1 MWGGLPLTC
10 FAGLP
15 TTHNSSPNVRAVK
28 ARDWVRRLVPALA
41 FGWLLVGAA
50 NAQAFTLINRTTLTV
65 SPSSG
70 LAAASFSG
78 DAVYYPCPYPS
89 QTPNPPVTFVFYWD
103 KAGGTQLGKALTVTT
118 CTKEATGP
126 GYDTGNISLT
136 PPGALAT
143 VGSHNAF
150 VTAFTA
156 AGAPEP
162 NGTSPAAPYTI
173 LAPPPPPTPTP
184 TPSPPPSPTPST
196 APPPPASTAP
206 RPTPSVAPPP
216 QPAPSP
222 SPAAPVSPS
231 PAACLVSTTATPP
244 ASPGG
249 QDFALVIGLVVAG
262 AFPIGAVAFVLSP
275 GGWRR
280 DRRLARLAALLGL
293 AAIVI
298 TMACG
303 RPVSRPVLATPVQVA
318 SPTPGC
324 PSPAV

>member
-1 MWGGLPLTC
+1 MGRLGLTR
-10 FAGLP
+10 FGGLP
-15 TTHNSSPNVRAVK
+15 TTHNSSPKVHAVK
-28 ARDWVRRLVPALA
+28 ARDWVRPLVPALVL
-41 FGWLLVGAA
+41 GWLLVGAA

-65 SPSSG
+65 APSSG
-70 LAAASFSG
+70 LAGASFSG

-126 GYDTGNISLT
+126 GYDTGNVSLT

-143 VGSHNAF
+143 VGSHNVF
-150 VTAFTA
+150 VTVFTA
-156 AGAPEP
+156 AGAAEP

-173 LAPPPPPTPTP
+173 VAPPPPP
-184 TPSPPPSPTPST
+184 PPPSPSPSPAPTPST
-196 APPPPASTAP
+196 APPPPPASTAP
-206 RPTPSVAPPP
+206 RPPPSVAP
-216 QPAPSP
+216 ALPSP
-222 SPAAPVSPS
+222 SPAAPASPS
-231 PAACLVSTTATPP
+231 PAVCLVSTTATLP

-249 QDFALVIGLVVAG
+249 QDFALVMGLVLAG
-262 AFPIGAVAFVLSP
+262 AFPVGAVALVLSP

-280 DRRLARLAALLGL
+280 NRRLARLAALLGL
-293 AAIVI
+293 SAIVI

-303 RPVSRPVLATPVQVA
+303 RPVSRPVLATPVQVV

-324 PSPAV
+324 PSPAA

>member
-1 MWGGLPLTC
+1 MGSLPLTR
-10 FAGLP
+10 FAALP

-28 ARDWVRRLVPALA
+28 VRDWVRRLVPALV

-65 SPSSG
+65 APSSG

-78 DAVYYPCPYPS
+78 DAVYYPCPYPN

-103 KAGGTQLGKALTVTT
+103 KPGATQLGKALTVTT

-143 VGSHNAF
+143 VGSHNIF
-150 VTAFTA
+150 VTVLTA
-156 AGAPEP
+156 AGAAEP

-173 LAPPPPPTPTP
+173 VAPPPPP
-184 TPSPPPSPTPST
+184 PSPSPSPSPLPTPST
-196 APPPPASTAP
+196 APPPPASAAP

-216 QPAPSP
+216 PPPPSP
-222 SPAAPVSPS
+222 SPTPPASPS
-231 PAACLVSTTATPP
+231 PAVCLASTTATPP

-249 QDFALVIGLVVAG
+249 QDFALVLGLVLAG

-275 GGWRR
+275 DGWRH
-280 DRRLARLAALLGL
+280 DRRLTRLAALLGL

-298 TMACG
+298 TIGCG
-303 RPVSRPVLATPVQVA
+303 RPVSRPGLPTPIQAVQ

-324 PSPAV
+324 PSPAA